1 MARIVFIWFF
11 LKLIF
16 GLPKIKFLFSFRPDM
31 SPLEYLLQ
39 PAILFFLIGILAV
52 IVKSDLEIPESFL
65 KVLSLYL
72 LFALGFKG
80 GNELQKTPMSM
91 EVLLPLLIATAASF
105 VIPLIVYHIVR
116 RKFSVPDSAAV
127 AATYGSVS
135 AVTFMTAASYLD
147 ARQIPFGG
155 YMVAALA
162 LMESPAILTG
172 LVLARWNDTKAG
184 KNRISW
190 ASVLHECLANK
201 SVLILICSLLA
212 GMVTPAS
219 GSKALQ
225 PFVSQLFPGML
236 CFFLLDL
243 GLVAARR
250 IADLRAGGIF
260 SVAFALAFPIIS
272 GGCALLIAYFC
283 GFKEGD
289 AFLFAILCASGSYIA
304 VPAAF
309 RAALPA
315 ANPSVYVGLALGV
328 TFPFN
333 LLIGIPLAYTIVHSA
348 WH

>member
-1 MARIVFIWFF
+1 
-11 LKLIF
+11 
-16 GLPKIKFLFSFRPDM
+16 M

-39 PAILFFLIGILAV
+39 PAILFFLIGIVAV
-52 IVKSDLEIPESFL
+52 LVKSDLEIPESFL

-80 GNELQKTPMSM
+80 GTALQKMTLSLD
-91 EVLLPLLIATAASF
+91 VILPLLIATAASF
-105 VIPLIVYHIVR
+105 VIPLVVYPIIR
-116 RKFSVPDSAAV
+116 RKFSVADSAAV

-135 AVTFMTAASYLD
+135 AVTFMTASSYLD

-162 LMESPAILTG
+162 LMESPAILSG
-172 LVLARWNDTKAG
+172 LVLARLNDG
-184 KNRISW
+184 KGGAVGLSW
-190 ASVLHECLANK
+190 GSVLHECLANK
-201 SVLILICSLLA
+201 SVLILIGSLLA

-219 GSKALQ
+219 GAKALQ
-225 PFVSQLFPGML
+225 PFVSDLFPGLL

-250 IADLRAGGIF
+250 IADLRAGGF
-260 SVAFALAFPIIS
+260 FTLAFGLAFPIIS
-272 GGCALLIAYFC
+272 GGLAIATARFC
-283 GFKEGD
+283 GFREGD
-289 AFLFAILCASGSYIA
+289 ALLFAILCASGSYIA
-304 VPAAF
+304 VPAAL

-333 LLIGIPLAYTIVHSA
+333 LLVGIPLAYTIIHSI

>member
-1 MARIVFIWFF
+1 
-11 LKLIF
+11 
-16 GLPKIKFLFSFRPDM
+16 M

-52 IVKSDLEIPESFL
+52 VVKSDLEIPESFL

-80 GNELQKTPMSM
+80 GNELQKMTLSLD
-91 EVLLPLLIATAASF
+91 VALPLIIATAASF
-105 VIPLIVYHIVR
+105 LIPLVVYPIVR
-116 RKFSVPDSAAV
+116 RKFGVADSAAI

-135 AVTFMTAASYLD
+135 AVTFMTASSYLD
-147 ARQIPFGG
+147 ARQTPFGG

-162 LMESPAILTG
+162 LMESPAILSG
-172 LVLARWNDTKAG
+172 LVLARARDG
-184 KNRISW
+184 KSGTGGLSW
-190 ASVLHECLANK
+190 GSVIHECLANK
-201 SVLILICSLLA
+201 SVLILIGSLLA
-212 GMVTPAS
+212 GMLTPAS
-219 GSKALQ
+219 GAKALQ
-225 PFVSQLFPGML
+225 PFVSELFPGML

-250 IADLRAGGIF
+250 IADLRAGGLF
-260 SVAFALAFPIIS
+260 AVAFALAFPVVS
-272 GGCALLIAYFC
+272 GGLAIATARVF
-283 GFKEGD
+283 GFREGD
-289 AFLFAILCASGSYIA
+289 AVLFAILCASGSYIA

-333 LLIGIPLAYTIVHSA
+333 LLIGIPFAYTVVHSL
-348 WH
+348 WN

>member
-1 MARIVFIWFF
+1 
-11 LKLIF
+11 
-16 GLPKIKFLFSFRPDM
+16 M

-39 PAILFFLIGILAV
+39 PAILFFLIGIVAV
-52 IVKSDLEIPESFL
+52 LVKSDLEIPESFL

-80 GNELQKTPMSM
+80 GTELQKMTISL
-91 EVLLPLLIATAASF
+91 EVVLPLIIATATSF
-105 VIPLIVYHIVR
+105 LIPFAVYPVMR
-116 RKFSVPDSAAV
+116 RKFSVADSAAV

-172 LVLARWNDTKAG
+172 LVLARSRDG
-184 KNRISW
+184 KNNSGGLSW
-190 ASVLHECLANK
+190 KSVLHECLANK
-201 SVLILICSLLA
+201 SVLILIGSLLA
-212 GMVTPAS
+212 GMVTPPS
-219 GSKALQ
+219 GAKALQ

-250 IADLRAGGIF
+250 IADLRSGGFF
-260 SVAFALAFPIIS
+260 SVAFALLFPIVS
-272 GGCALLIAYFC
+272 GALAIGIARLC
-283 GFKEGD
+283 GFREGD

-309 RAALPA
+309 RAALPV
-315 ANPSVYVGLALGV
+315 ANPSIYVGLALGV

-333 LLIGIPLAYTIVHSA
+333 LLFGIPLAYTIVHTIWSR
-348 WH
+348 

>member
-1 MARIVFIWFF
+1 MN
-11 LKLIF
+11 
-16 GLPKIKFLFSFRPDM
+16 
-31 SPLEYLLQ
+31 PLEYLLQ
-39 PAILFFLIGILAV
+39 PAILFFLLGILAV
-52 IVKSDLEIPESFL
+52 AVKSDLEIPESFL

-80 GNELQKTPMSM
+80 GNELQKTTFTLA
-91 EVLLPLLIATAASF
+91 VLLPLIIATIASF
-105 VIPLIVYHIVR
+105 VIPLLVFPIAR

-135 AVTFMTAASYLD
+135 AVTFMTAASYLE
-147 ARQIPFGG
+147 AHHIAFGG

-162 LMESPAILTG
+162 LMESPAILSG
-172 LVLARWNDTKAG
+172 LMLARFNDSAQG
-184 KNRISW
+184 KSSLSW
-190 ASVLHECLANK
+190 ASALHECLANK
-201 SVLILICSLLA
+201 SVLILLGSLFA

-219 GSKALQ
+219 GAKALQ

-250 IADLRAGGIF
+250 IADLRAGGLF
-260 SVAFALAFPIIS
+260 SVLFALAFPVIS
-272 GGCALLIAYFC
+272 GGMALSIASVCHFQ
-283 GFKEGD
+283 EGD

-333 LLIGIPLAYTIVHSA
+333 LLVGIPLAYTIVHST

>member
-1 MARIVFIWFF
+1 MN
-11 LKLIF
+11 
-16 GLPKIKFLFSFRPDM
+16 
-31 SPLEYLLQ
+31 PLEYLFQ
-39 PAILFFLIGILAV
+39 PAILFFLIGIMAV
-52 IVKSDLEIPESFL
+52 LVKSDLEIPESFL

-80 GNELQKTPMSM
+80 GNELQKTPLTM
-91 EVLLPLLIATAASF
+91 EVLLPLFIATLASF
-105 VIPLIVYHIVR
+105 VIPLVVYPIVR

-147 ARQIPFGG
+147 AHQIPFGG

-172 LVLARWNDTKAG
+172 LVLARWNDTNGG
-184 KNRISW
+184 KNRLSYG
-190 ASVLHECLANK
+190 SVLHECFANK
-201 SVLILICSLLA
+201 SVLILIGSLVA

-219 GSKALQ
+219 GAKALQ

-260 SVAFALAFPIIS
+260 SVLFALAFPVIS
-272 GGCALLIAYFC
+272 GSCALLIAYVCKFR
-283 GFKEGD
+283 EGD

-333 LLIGIPLAYTIVHSA
+333 LLIGIPLAYTIVHKL

>member
-1 MARIVFIWFF
+1 
-11 LKLIF
+11 
-16 GLPKIKFLFSFRPDM
+16 M

-39 PAILFFLIGILAV
+39 PAILFFLIGIFAV
-52 IVKSDLEIPESFL
+52 LVKSDLEIPESFL

-80 GNELQKTPMSM
+80 GTELQKMTLSLD
-91 EVLLPLLIATAASF
+91 VILPLVIATAASF
-105 VIPLIVYHIVR
+105 LIPLIVYPIIR
-116 RKFSVPDSAAV
+116 RKFNVADSAAV

-135 AVTFMTAASYLD
+135 AVTFMTASSYLD

-162 LMESPAILTG
+162 LMESPAILSG
-172 LVLARWNDTKAG
+172 LVLARLKDAKGGAVG
-184 KNRISW
+184 LSW
-190 ASVLHECLANK
+190 GSVLHECLANK
-201 SVLILICSLLA
+201 SVLILIGSLLA

-219 GSKALQ
+219 GAKALQ
-225 PFVSQLFPGML
+225 PFVSDLFPGLL

-250 IADLRAGGIF
+250 IADLRAGGF
-260 SVAFALAFPIIS
+260 FTVAFGLAFPIIS
-272 GGCALLIAYFC
+272 GAIAIAIARYC
-283 GFKEGD
+283 GFREGD
-289 AFLFAILCASGSYIA
+289 AVLFAILCASGSYIA
-304 VPAAF
+304 VPAAL

-333 LLIGIPLAYTIVHSA
+333 LLVGIPLAYTIIHSI